1 MADDPATLRVPGF
14 RWTAYSG
21 SVNDVSWGALALSLS
36 VLGGIYTWWALR
48 HRGVTAAVRGA
59 GLTLLPLA
67 AWMTGL
73 LQVFGDIADSLAHW
87 LTRLVFSPSVW
98 LGMIIGFVAV
108 VLIGGAN
115 AVSRRVPGGKPD
127 RRTRRASEAAPKA
140 VGRAPKQDPLIDD
153 EMAEIQAILKK
164 RGIS

>member
-1 MADDPATLRVPGF
+1 
-14 RWTAYSG
+14 
-21 SVNDVSWGALALSLS
+21 VNDVSWGALALSLS
-36 VLGGIYTWWALR
+36 VVGGIYTWWALR
-48 HRGVTAAVRGA
+48 HRGIVAAVRGA

-73 LQVFGDIADSLAHW
+73 LQVFGDITDTLSSWLAH
-87 LTRLVFSPSVW
+87 LVFSPKTW
-98 LGMIIGFVAV
+98 LGMIIGFVAI

-115 AVSRRVPGGKPD
+115 AIARRGKPD
-127 RRTRRASEAAPKA
+127 KPARTPGTKPPKA
-140 VGRAPKQDPLIDD
+140 VGPTQSTDPLIDD

>member
-1 MADDPATLRVPGF
+1 
-14 RWTAYSG
+14 
-21 SVNDVSWGALALSLS
+21 VNDVSWGALALSLT

-73 LQVFGDIADSLAHW
+73 LSVAGDVVDTFSNWFAH
-87 LTRLVFSPSVW
+87 LVFSPKVW
-98 LGMIIGFVAV
+98 LGMIIFVVAF
-108 VLIGGAN
+108 VLIGAAN
-115 AVSRRVPGGKPD
+115 AVSRRVDPKPAKG
-127 RRTRRASEAAPKA
+127 RAAKPKA
-140 VGRAPKQDPLIDD
+140 VQAASPSDPLLDD

>member
-1 MADDPATLRVPGF
+1 M
-14 RWTAYSG
+14 
-21 SVNDVSWGALALSLS
+21 NDVSWGALALSLS

-48 HRGVTAAVRGA
+48 HRGISAAVRGA

-73 LQVFGDIADSLAHW
+73 LEVFGEIGNALGHW
-87 LTRLVFSPSVW
+87 LTRLVFSPAVW
-98 LGMIIGFVAV
+98 LGVVVFFIAC

-115 AVSRRVPGGKPD
+115 VVSRRMPADVKSS
-127 RRTRRASEAAPKA
+127 RRSRRAAADPSPKSLS
-140 VGRAPKQDPLIDD
+140 RASKPDPLIDD

-164 RGIS
+164 RGIR

>member
-1 MADDPATLRVPGF
+1 
-14 RWTAYSG
+14 
-21 SVNDVSWGALALSLS
+21 VNDASWGALALSLT

-48 HRGVTAAVRGA
+48 HRGVTAAVRALGI
-59 GLTLLPLA
+59 TLLPVA

-73 LQVFGDIADSLAHW
+73 LSVFGDLVDTFTNWFAH
-87 LTRLVFSPSVW
+87 LVFSPVVW
-98 LGMIIGFVAV
+98 LGMIIFVIAF

-115 AVSRRVPGGKPD
+115 AVSRRVDPKPAKG
-127 RRTRRASEAAPKA
+127 TKTTKASPKA
-140 VGRAPKQDPLIDD
+140 VSPTTSADPLIDD

>member
-1 MADDPATLRVPGF
+1 MD
-14 RWTAYSG
+14 
-21 SVNDVSWGALALSLS
+21 DVSWGALALSLT

-48 HRGVTAAVRGA
+48 HRGVTAAVRAA
-59 GLTLLPLA
+59 GFTLLPLA

-73 LQVFGDIADSLAHW
+73 LQVFGDIADSFSHW
-87 LTRLVFSPSVW
+87 FTRLVFSPTVW
-98 LGMIIGFVAV
+98 LGVIIFVVAF

-115 AVSRRVPGGKPD
+115 MVSRRVDPKPKKS
-127 RRTRRASEAAPKA
+127 RRTADKPKA
-140 VGRAPKQDPLIDD
+140 VSATTTPDPLIDD

>member
-1 MADDPATLRVPGF
+1 M
-14 RWTAYSG
+14 
-21 SVNDVSWGALALSLS
+21 NDVSWGALALSLT

-48 HRGVTAAVRGA
+48 NRGITAAVRGA

-73 LQVFGDIADSLAHW
+73 LEVFGEISDSIAHW
-87 LTRLVFSPSVW
+87 LTRLVFSPAVW
-98 LGMIIGFVAV
+98 LGMVVFFVAF

-115 AVSRRVPGGKPD
+115 LVSRRVSPDKPS
-127 RRTRRASEAAPKA
+127 RRERRARAEPSPKA
-140 VGRAPKQDPLIDD
+140 VARTAKQDPLIDD

>member
-1 MADDPATLRVPGF
+1 VD
-14 RWTAYSG
+14 
-21 SVNDVSWGALALSLS
+21 DVSWGALALSLT

-48 HRGVTAAVRGA
+48 HRGFTAAVRAA
-59 GLTLLPLA
+59 GITLLPLA

-73 LQVFGDIADSLAHW
+73 LEVFGDVADSFAHW
-87 LTRLVFSPSVW
+87 FTRLVFSPLVW
-98 LGMIIGFVAV
+98 LGMIVFVVAV

-115 AVSRRVPGGKPD
+115 AVSRRIDPKP
-127 RRTRRASEAAPKA
+127 AKSKKQKKSSGAAQPKA
-140 VGRAPKQDPLIDD
+140 VSRTSAPDPMLIDD

>member
-1 MADDPATLRVPGF
+1 
-14 RWTAYSG
+14 
-21 SVNDVSWGALALSLS
+21 VNDVSWGALALSLS

-48 HRGVTAAVRGA
+48 NRGITAAVRGA

-73 LQVFGDIADSLAHW
+73 LEVFGEIGNSLGHW
-87 LTRLVFSPSVW
+87 LARPVFSPGGW
-98 LGMIIGFVAV
+98 LGMMVFFIAF

-115 AVSRRVPGGKPD
+115 LVSRRMPTQKQS
-127 RRTRRASEAAPKA
+127 RRTRRAAADPSPKA
-140 VGRAPKQDPLIDD
+140 VTRPSKQDSLIDD

>member
-1 MADDPATLRVPGF
+1 
-14 RWTAYSG
+14 
-21 SVNDVSWGALALSLS
+21 VNDVSWGALALSLS
-36 VLGGIYTWWALR
+36 ILGGIYTWWALR
-48 HRGVTAAVRGA
+48 NRGITAAVRGA

-73 LQVFGDIADSLAHW
+73 LQVAGDIGTVLAHW
-87 LTRLVFSPSVW
+87 LTRLVFSPTVW
-98 LGMIIGFVAV
+98 LGMIIGFVAI
-108 VLIGGAN
+108 VLIGGAR

-127 RRTRRASEAAPKA
+127 RRTRGAAPAAPRA
-140 VGRAPKQDPLIDD
+140 VSPPSKQDPLIDD

>member
-1 MADDPATLRVPGF
+1 M
-14 RWTAYSG
+14 
-21 SVNDVSWGALALSLS
+21 SWGALALSLS

-73 LQVFGDIADSLAHW
+73 LSVAGDVVDTFTNWFAH
-87 LTRLVFSPSVW
+87 LVFSPVVW
-98 LGMIIGFVAV
+98 LGMIVFVIAF

-115 AVSRRVPGGKPD
+115 AVSRRVDPKPAKARGGKKPESI
-127 RRTRRASEAAPKA
+127 RATTSA
-140 VGRAPKQDPLIDD
+140 DPLIDD
-153 EMAEIQAILKK
+153 DLAEIQAILKK

>member
-1 MADDPATLRVPGF
+1 M
-14 RWTAYSG
+14 
-21 SVNDVSWGALALSLS
+21 SWGALALALT
-36 VLGGIYTWWALR
+36 VLGGTYTWWALR
-48 HRGVTAAVRGA
+48 NRGVTAAVRGA

-73 LQVFGDIADSLAHW
+73 LQVFGDITDSLAHW

-98 LGMIIGFVAV
+98 LGLIIGFVAV
-108 VLIGGAN
+108 VMIGGAN
-115 AVSRRVPGGKPD
+115 AFAKRVPGDKPD
-127 RRTRRASEAAPKA
+127 RRASKPAQVRPKA
-140 VGRAPKQDPLIDD
+140 VTRAQRQDPLIDD